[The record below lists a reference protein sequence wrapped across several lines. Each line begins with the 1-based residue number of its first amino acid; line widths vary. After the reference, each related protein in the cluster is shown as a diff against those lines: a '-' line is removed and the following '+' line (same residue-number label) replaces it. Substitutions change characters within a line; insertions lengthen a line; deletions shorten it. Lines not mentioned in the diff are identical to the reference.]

1 MEISADSSSAS
12 LELAGEVRARYEPKV
27 GFRVGGKILRRLV
40 NVGER
45 VKAGTVIAELDA
57 TDYRLAVDSLAAQ
70 LKSAQAD
77 LAFAEDDQQRYQE
90 LREQQLVSGAEFDRH
105 ETLTRTLRERV
116 RNLRAQLEQ
125 AKNQVAYTRLV
136 ADHEGTVVAVLAEA
150 DQVVAA
156 GQPVVLLA
164 RPEEL
169 EVQVDV
175 PEDRHTAVAKA
186 QAIDVALWAR
196 PEMHLKGRLRELSAS
211 ASPASRTYAAR
222 VSLPMPPEWV
232 QLGMSATVRVREAA
246 APRGYTVPL
255 SAVFQRHA
263 EANREARVWVV
274 NPDGATVTSRPI
286 ELGPPVGESEIIV
299 YGLSPGQRIVTAGA
313 SRLREGETIKVLDSS
328 GFGASPVERQP
339 TTMRSA
345 QSANTATLPIAAQ
358 IATQNP
364 DLR

>member
-1 MEISADSSSAS
+1 MRVLPTARGVDAGAPQIARQAESPRRGDVSLTLVMLSFLLTACSHSSPESAPSRPVRVMEIGADSTFPS
-12 LELAGEVRARYEPKV
+12 LELAGEVRSRYEPKV
-27 GFRVGGKILRRLV
+27 AFRVGGKILRRLV

-57 TDYRLAVDSLAAQ
+57 VDYRLAVDSLAAQ

-105 ETLTRTLRERV
+105 ETLTRTLREKV

-125 AKNQVAYTRLV
+125 AKNQVAYARLV

-169 EVQVDV
+169 EVAVDV

-211 ASPASRTYAAR
+211 ASPA
-222 VSLPMPPEWV
+222 
-232 QLGMSATVRVREAA
+232 
-246 APRGYTVPL
+246 
-255 SAVFQRHA
+255 
-263 EANREARVWVV
+263 
-274 NPDGATVTSRPI
+274 
-286 ELGPPVGESEIIV
+286 
-299 YGLSPGQRIVTAGA
+299 
-313 SRLREGETIKVLDSS
+313 
-328 GFGASPVERQP
+328 
-339 TTMRSA
+339 
-345 QSANTATLPIAAQ
+345 
-358 IATQNP
+358 
-364 DLR
+364 